1 MAAISG
7 YNSSS
12 ISALFA
18 GLNSGNSSSSFGIG
32 SIDLST
38 YNSIRT
44 GTYKQLLKSY
54 YAKNPVKDSSKTD
67 SGSTTT
73 ISSQKINATKTK
85 DAASAAVDDAQ
96 DLKRESLW
104 NKKSVKNE
112 DGTTSDKYDTDAIYK
127 AVSSF
132 VKDYNSLIEAAGDS
146 EDNSVLRTASNVV
159 NNTKQNSALLK
170 KLGITVD
177 SKNKLSID
185 ETKFK
190 NADMAVAKSV
200 FASTASY
207 GQSVAS
213 SASSIYSSSAAQLS
227 KLQTQNLYNSSG
239 SYNYYS
245 AGSLYNQFT

>member
-1 MAAISG
+1 M
-7 YNSSS
+7 
-12 ISALFA
+12 
-18 GLNSGNSSSSFGIG
+18 
-32 SIDLST
+32 
-38 YNSIRT
+38 
-44 GTYKQLLKSY
+44 
-54 YAKNPVKDSSKTD
+54 
-67 SGSTTT
+67 
-73 ISSQKINATKTK
+73 
-85 DAASAAVDDAQ
+85 
-96 DLKRESLW
+96 
-104 NKKSVKNE
+104 
-112 DGTTSDKYDTDAIYK
+112 
-127 AVSSF
+127 
-132 VKDYNSLIEAAGDS
+132 
-146 EDNSVLRTASNVV
+146 LRTASNVV

>member
-85 DAASAAVDDAQ
+85 DAASAVVDDAQ
-96 DLKRESLW
+96 DLKRVSLW

-132 VKDYNSLIEAAGDS
+132 VKDYNSLIEAA

>member
-18 GLNSGNSSSSFGIG
+18 GLNSGSSSSSFGIG

-73 ISSQKINATKTK
+73 ISSQKINAAKTK
-85 DAASAAVDDAQ
+85 DAASAVVDDAQ
-96 DLKRESLW
+96 DLKNVSLW

-112 DGTTSDKYDTDAIYK
+112 DGTTSDKYDT
-127 AVSSF
+127 
-132 VKDYNSLIEAAGDS
+132 
-146 EDNSVLRTASNVV
+146 EDR
-159 NNTKQNSALLK
+159 
-170 KLGITVD
+170 
-177 SKNKLSID
+177 
-185 ETKFK
+185 
-190 NADMAVAKSV
+190 KSV
-200 FASTASY
+200 
-207 GQSVAS
+207 V
-213 SASSIYSSSAAQLS
+213 
-227 KLQTQNLYNSSG
+227 
-239 SYNYYS
+239 
-245 AGSLYNQFT
+245 

>member
-73 ISSQKINATKTK
+73 ISSQKINAAKTK
-85 DAASAAVDDAQ
+85 DAASAVVDDAQ
-96 DLKRESLW
+96 DLKSGT
-104 NKKSVKNE
+104 KSQ
-112 DGTTSDKYDTDAIYK
+112 
-127 AVSSF
+127 
-132 VKDYNSLIEAAGDS
+132 
-146 EDNSVLRTASNVV
+146 LRMKMEQHLTNMIRMLYIR
-159 NNTKQNSALLK
+159 QYHHLLK
-170 KLGITVD
+170 I
-177 SKNKLSID
+177 I
-185 ETKFK
+185 
-190 NADMAVAKSV
+190 
-200 FASTASY
+200 
-207 GQSVAS
+207 
-213 SASSIYSSSAAQLS
+213 IH
-227 KLQTQNLYNSSG
+227 
-239 SYNYYS
+239 
-245 AGSLYNQFT
+245 